1 MRSSG
6 GFICF
11 LVASIALAVAAED
24 PPEFARY
31 QAILDR
37 QPFGAPPPAPAV
49 GTETPADSP
58 LSSLR
63 VSAII
68 ESLSGVRRVGLVDE
82 RSGRS
87 YFLAPGESDDG
98 LELISIQF
106 EEETATLRWQ
116 GQTATL
122 RLQGGPSSPAAPGA
136 RGGVVIPGRAI
147 PGAGQPTVG
156 AGNLELMRQRG
167 PPFRRRPPQTMPQTP
182 EQGTA
187 GAPAAP
193 PRPSPEEVERQL
205 QQMQMDAIRRGLP
218 PLPIPLTPEMDE
230 QLVREGV
237 LPPQ

>member
-1 MRSSG
+1 MRATRG
-6 GFICF
+6 LICF
-11 LVASIALAVAAED
+11 LAAPVALVLAAED
-24 PPEFARY
+24 PPEFGRFKV
-31 QAILDR
+31 ILDR
-37 QPFGAPPPAPAV
+37 QPFGVPPPTPTV
-49 GTETPADSP
+49 GSETPTDSP

-68 ESLSGVRRVGLVDE
+68 ESPNGVRRVGLVDE
-82 RSGRS
+82 RTSRS
-87 YFLAPGESDDG
+87 YFLAPGESEDG
-98 LELISIQF
+98 LELVSIQF

-122 RLQGGPSSPAAPGA
+122 RLQGGPSSPTAPSA
-136 RGGVVIPGRAI
+136 RGGAVMPARAI

-156 AGNLELMRQRG
+156 AGNMELMRPRG
-167 PPFRRRPPQTMPQTP
+167 PPFRRRPPQAMPQTP
-182 EQGTA
+182 DMGAA
-187 GAPAAP
+187 GVPSAP
-193 PRPSPEEVERQL
+193 PRPTPEEVERQL